1 MVSMP
6 KSTKLCFLANM
17 KKLHQIFGFLVLF
30 FAFSHAQA
38 AFNEGFKKCVECH
51 EAEVEVWKGT
61 KHFKSFNEVHKK
73 DEAAKILAAVGGE
86 KNMRQNATCVT
97 CHYTETKTSE
107 TSKPQV
113 ATGPSCESCH
123 GASSGWREIHNNYGE
138 GIKDASKEA
147 PANKAKRIA
156 DATKAGLIW
165 PSMTYDVASN
175 CMQCHG
181 LAQSKIGGDILDK
194 MLDAGHPGEP
204 EFELVKNSQGVVRH
218 RFYPPNVK
226 TNAEMTPAELA
237 RMFIVGKAAQLVSAV
252 TAAGKATHP
261 KYVELQKKR
270 EQDARAALQLV
281 ADVPEVK
288 ALLDKPSH
296 EAGRKLSD
304 ALKTKDLFDKVKAVL
319 PAKSTYK

>member
-1 MVSMP
+1 M
-6 KSTKLCFLANM
+6 KILYQFFCALLLCCV
-17 KKLHQIFGFLVLF
+17 FGQ
-30 FAFSHAQA
+30 AQA
-38 AFNEGFKKCVECH
+38 AFNEGFRKCDECH
-51 EAEVEVWKGT
+51 EAEVGVWKET

-73 DEAAKILAAVGGE
+73 EDAAKILAAVGGE

-107 TSKPQV
+107 TSKPQI

-123 GASSGWREIHNNYGE
+123 GASSSWREIHNNYGE
-138 GIKDASKEA
+138 GIKEASKEA
-147 PANKAKRIA
+147 PANKVKRISE
-156 DATKAGLIW
+156 ATKAGMIW

-181 LAQSKIGGDILDK
+181 LAQSKIAGDILEK
-194 MLDAGHPGEP
+194 MIEAGHPGES
-204 EFELVKNSQGVVRH
+204 EFELVKYSQGVVRH
-218 RFYPPNVK
+218 RFYPPNVN
-226 TNAEMTPAELA
+226 TNAEMTPPELA

-252 TAAGKATHP
+252 GAAKDGTHP
-261 KYVELQKKR
+261 KYTELQKKR
-270 EQDARAALQLV
+270 EQDARSALQLV

-288 ALLDKPSH
+288 AFLDKPSH

-304 ALKTKDLFDKVKAVL
+304 AIKTKDLYDKVKAVL